1 MYVFRKKRSVCLA
14 RVFDLL
20 GSILS
25 YPFGLRKVV
34 LPGEIRKIL
43 VIRLD
48 GIGDVIF
55 TTPLYEALK
64 KKYPEAV
71 IFVLTS
77 SQTKDIV
84 ETNPYIDK
92 VLVMKNTWFP
102 SMSRIKWN
110 EIFAIL
116 RAIRNEGFD
125 IGVDLRGDIRSIL
138 LMFLG
143 KVKFRVGYGVT
154 GGEFLLNRIAVYE
167 KDTHEIDKNIKLVNE
182 LGCKVVNKK
191 LQLYYSPTDKESLLR
206 FLQEKNISE
215 NDTLLAIHMGA
226 GYPSKLWNKGRF
238 FDLIKRLKER
248 GYGRTVLIGN
258 DKASS
263 DNRDDKFDFDCIN
276 TIGKLSIRELA
287 VLLERCSV
295 LISCDSGPV
304 HVAAAVGT
312 PCIVLFSG
320 TNNLMQWGS
329 GFNEINRVIHK
340 DVECSPCE
348 MRICPKH
355 SHLCMDNIKVE
366 DVLRELDILFETTSG
381 VTK

>member
-1 MYVFRKKRSVCLA
+1 MYVFRKKRSIYLA
-14 RVFDLL
+14 RCFDLI
-20 GSILS
+20 GRIFS
-25 YPFGLRKVV
+25 YPFGLKKAE
-34 LPGEIRKIL
+34 LPGKIRKIL

-77 SQTKDIV
+77 AQAKDIV
-84 ETNPYIDK
+84 EENPYVEK
-92 VLVMKNTWFP
+92 VLVMNNSWIP
-102 SMSRIKWN
+102 SMSGIKLN
-110 EIFAIL
+110 EVFAIL
-116 RAIRNEGFD
+116 KTIRNEGFD
-125 IGVDLRGDIRSIL
+125 IGIDLRGDVRDIL

-143 KVKFRVGYGVT
+143 KVKFRVGYDVT
-154 GGEFLLNRIAVYE
+154 GGGFLLNRIAVYE
-167 KDTHEIDKNIKLVNE
+167 KDTHEIDKNIKLVKE

-191 LQLYYSPTDKESLLR
+191 LQLHYSSTDKENLLR
-206 FLQEKNISE
+206 FLQGENISE

-238 FDLIKRLKER
+238 VDLIKRLEER
-248 GYGRTVLIGN
+248 DYGRAVLIGN
-258 DKASS
+258 G
-263 DNRDDKFDFDCIN
+263 DNRDERFKFDCIN
-276 TIGKLSIRELA
+276 TIGKLSLRELA

-295 LISCDSGPV
+295 LISSDSGPV

-320 TNNLMQWGS
+320 TNSLKQWGFS
-329 GFNEINRVIHK
+329 FNDINRVIHK

-348 MRICPKH
+348 MRICPQH
-355 SHLCMDNIKVE
+355 SHLCMDNIKVD
-366 DVLRELDILFETTSG
+366 DVLHELDILFQTVSG
-381 VTK
+381 MTK

>member
-154 GGEFLLNRIAVYE
+154 G
-167 KDTHEIDKNIKLVNE
+167 
-182 LGCKVVNKK
+182 
-191 LQLYYSPTDKESLLR
+191 
-206 FLQEKNISE
+206 
-215 NDTLLAIHMGA
+215 
-226 GYPSKLWNKGRF
+226 
-238 FDLIKRLKER
+238 
-248 GYGRTVLIGN
+248 
-258 DKASS
+258 
-263 DNRDDKFDFDCIN
+263 
-276 TIGKLSIRELA
+276 
-287 VLLERCSV
+287 
-295 LISCDSGPV
+295 
-304 HVAAAVGT
+304 
-312 PCIVLFSG
+312 
-320 TNNLMQWGS
+320 
-329 GFNEINRVIHK
+329 
-340 DVECSPCE
+340 
-348 MRICPKH
+348 
-355 SHLCMDNIKVE
+355 
-366 DVLRELDILFETTSG
+366 
-381 VTK
+381 